1 MQEASITGFFRTI
14 FIILIIILLV
24 RYVTRV
30 FMPYI
35 LQYLVNRSQ
44 EHINKKFQDYEQQ
57 NNGGYQNQKTEPE
70 KKKEQV
76 GEYID
81 FEEID

>member
-1 MQEASITGFFRTI
+1 
-14 FIILIIILLV
+14 
-24 RYVTRV
+24 
-30 FMPYI
+30 MPYI